1 MSRVVRLGKV
11 SLTFDMLTAA
21 QKQELTG
28 PTGPIGPQG
37 KQGVQGA
44 SLILK
49 NDWVSGTAYKN
60 DTTGIDTVSYQGSYY
75 GCKKSHTAS
84 ASITPT
90 NTTYWMLLAA
100 KGSQGIQGIQG
111 VKGAD
116 GSKLLFGA
124 GEPAAATGKQGDA
137 YLNTSNWDTFSK
149 TSATTWTRQ
158 GNIKG
163 KDGNAKVADNFT
175 TADPTYALSAPKG
188 KELHERLS
196 QVSGLNLLINGDF
209 QVWQRGDSFN
219 TNLQYTA
226 DRWIVSANTV
236 SIYKNPNG
244 MSINAPNDSD
254 GIAIMQY
261 VENNLNGKTMTMSF
275 EYSTNTGSVK
285 VAKTIA
291 VSNQIVKYKI
301 NDNCSVALH
310 FDESTGCTCYRIIL
324 KNISTVLK
332 WCKLEYGKIATPPV
346 PRPLA
351 EELMLCQRYYQSISS
366 RKACTYQVE
375 TYCETV
381 VDLPAGMRT
390 SPSVTY
396 VSVVVQRYD
405 GQVVDK
411 SDNPG
416 FSQLNDSNYLL
427 ATPHVANTMYPKY
440 IVYDLNLDA
449 EIY

>member
-1 MSRVVRLGKV
+1 M
-11 SLTFDMLTAA
+11 A
-21 QKQELTG
+21 
-28 PTGPIGPQG
+28 
-37 KQGVQGA
+37 GA
-44 SLILK
+44 
-49 NDWVSGTAYKN
+49 WAR
-60 DTTGIDTVSYQGSYY
+60 
-75 GCKKSHTAS
+75 KKSQEV
-84 ASITPT
+84 P
-90 NTTYWMLLAA
+90 
-100 KGSQGIQGIQG
+100 IQGTIVNDETMESETDKTLTINAIKRLIQH
-111 VKGAD
+111 D
-116 GSKLLFGA
+116 
-124 GEPAAATGKQGDA
+124 
-137 YLNTSNWDTFSK
+137 
-149 TSATTWTRQ
+149 
-158 GNIKG
+158 
-163 KDGNAKVADNFT
+163 
-175 TADPTYALSAPKG
+175 
-188 KELHERLS
+188 
-196 QVSGLNLLINGDF
+196 NLLINERF
-209 QVWQRGDSFN
+209 EIWQRGDTFN

-236 SIYKNPNG
+236 SVYKNPNG